1 MRYLVQTLLL
11 LGLGAVQAGGALAV
25 PFTPMTSDVPQSAAE
40 RPSDGQLQS
49 AILQAIQTSPLTGN
63 SLIVV
68 HVNQGE
74 VTLEGAAMS
83 PLARREATR
92 LAETVLGVTSVRN
105 RLSVINTQTAEIP
118 PEK

>member
-11 LGLGAVQAGGALAV
+11 WAIVPASGALAV
-25 PFTPMTSDVPQSAAE
+25 PFTPMNSDVPQSAAE

-49 AILQAIQTSPLTGN
+49 AIMQAIQTSPLTAN

-83 PLARREATR
+83 HLARREATR
-92 LAETVLGVTSVRN
+92 LAETVLGVTGVRN
-105 RLSVINTQTAEIP
+105 RLSVVNT
-118 PEK
+118 

>member
-1 MRYLVQTLLL
+1 MRRIVLV
-11 LGLGAVQAGGALAV
+11 LAV
-25 PFTPMTSDVPQSAAE
+25 LSGSAVSAMAVTNELAQSAAE
-40 RPSDGQLQS
+40 KPDDVQLQT
-49 AILQAIQTSPLTGN
+49 AIAEAMRTSPLTAN

-92 LAETVLGVTSVRN
+92 LAERRENHS
-105 RLSVINTQTAEIP
+105 QP
-118 PEK
+118 PERRQYANR

>member
-1 MRYLVQTLLL
+1 MQSLVQAVMLLAL
-11 LGLGAVQAGGALAV
+11 VQASSALG
-25 PFTPMTSDVPQSAAE
+25 MTNDVVQAAAE
-40 RPSDGQLQS
+40 RPSDLQLQS
-49 AILQAIQTSPLTGN
+49 AITEAMHASPLTAN

-92 LAETVLGVTSVRN
+92 LAETVVGVAGVRN
-105 RLSVINTQTAEIP
+105 RLSVVNTQTAEVP
-118 PEK
+118 PDK

>member
-1 MRYLVQTLLL
+1 MRQAAQAAIVGFVMMCSSAASGEVTGRPLTVEN
-11 LGLGAVQAGGALAV
+11 GAEK
-25 PFTPMTSDVPQSAAE
+25 PSDV
-40 RPSDGQLQS
+40 QLQT
-49 AILQAIQTSPLTGN
+49 AVTQAMQTSPLTAN
-63 SLIVV
+63 SLIIV

-92 LAETVLGVTSVRN
+92 LAETVLGVKEIRN
-105 RLSVINTQTAEIP
+105 RLSVVNTQTAVVP

>member
-1 MRYLVQTLLL
+1 M
-11 LGLGAVQAGGALAV
+11 LAILSGSGDSAHGV
-25 PFTPMTSDVPQSAAE
+25 TNELAQSAAE
-40 RPSDGQLQS
+40 KPDDAQLQT
-49 AILQAIQTSPLTGN
+49 AIAEAMRTSLLTAN
-63 SLIVV
+63 SVIGV

-92 LAETVLGVTSVRN
+92 LAETVLGVNAIRN
-105 RLSVINTQTAEIP
+105 RLSVVNTQTAEIL